1 MADYPSL
8 GESLGLADVGRYP
21 APRGLPEDP
30 RILMGLMTPQQMP
43 NLSRLPFNFDAFA
56 AALAAMP
63 MSQNVEDR
71 RHMTS
76 PLNPFTKKASP

>member
-1 MADYPSL
+1 
-8 GESLGLADVGRYP
+8 
-21 APRGLPEDP
+21 
-30 RILMGLMTPQQMP
+30 MGLMTPQQMP